1 MFDLVS
7 THHDIE
13 IQAQR
18 SAQLLAAVISKA
30 TTDLMERPTT
40 VERRKRINLN
50 EDALSSL
57 TFFFGKNNERF
68 KNFSRLIGM
77 NPESFLDRLETIN
90 SYDAGRG
97 NKFTG
102 SQLRALHLRVV
113 WYKMRRGTENYAI
126 CHDPKA
132 N

>member
-1 MFDLVS
+1 MFDLLS
-7 THHDIE
+7 THPDIE
-13 IQAQR
+13 SQAQR
-18 SAQLLAAVISKA
+18 SAQLLAAVISRA
-30 TTDLMERPTT
+30 TSDLMERPTT

-68 KNFSRLIGM
+68 KKFSRLIGM
-77 NPESFLDRLETIN
+77 NPEAFLTQLATLR

-113 WYKMRRGTENYAI
+113 WYKMRQEVEVSA
-126 CHDPKA
+126 
-132 N
+132 

>member
-7 THHDIE
+7 THPAIE
-13 IQAQR
+13 TQAQR

-30 TTDLMERPTT
+30 TADLMERPTT

-57 TFFFGKNNERF
+57 IFFFGKNNERF
-68 KNFSRLIGM
+68 KNFARLIGM
-77 NPESFLDRLETIN
+77 NPEAFLKRLETIN

-113 WYKMRRGTENYAI
+113 WYKMRRGAEAYA
-126 CHDPKA
+126 
-132 N
+132 